1 MQMGTNVI
9 SIKKIKYRGFDL
21 KESLAYRQKDT
32 VSLLSIFNL
41 RRFFLMKELQIF
53 KNAEFGSIR
62 TMTLNGEPYF
72 VGRDVAEILG
82 YANASKAVLAHVDEE
97 DKTFLM
103 LDIADSQNGNVPVG
117 QSKTALIN
125 ESGLYSLILGSK
137 LPGAKKFKRWVT
149 SEVLPAIRKHGL
161 YAVDEVLANPDMLIQ
176 ALMELKQER
185 ENNKALQQL
194 VAVQNQQI
202 TEMKP
207 KASYYDVVLNCK
219 DLVAISVIAKDY
231 GWTANHMNQ
240 YLHEKGVQFRQ
251 GKKIWLLYQKYA
263 EMGYTSTKTHSY
275 SGSDGTPHS
284 RPHTYWT
291 QKGRLFIY
299 GLLKEDGILPNMEQE
314 VE

>member
-9 SIKKIKYRGFDL
+9 FIKKIKYRGFDL

-161 YAVDEVLANPDMLIQ
+161 YAVDEVLADPDMLIQ

-299 GLLKEDGILPNMEQE
+299 GLLKEDGILPIMEQE